1 MKMNNGTPN
10 PTDRPMIIPMLLLLL
25 LLLLLKVELDE
36 DGVGVTMV
44 TGANVVRWEVLQTSW
59 LEVEVEL
66 LVMPV
71 VFQPV
76 VVVS

>member
-25 LLLLLKVELDE
+25 LKVDE
-36 DGVGVTMV
+36 VGVGVTIV

-71 VFQPV
+71 VLHPV